1 MVHDIDVSKAVI
13 TVINVLILMGLPMMF
28 IWHVRQV
35 KRCQHLSPDWM
46 IQILI
51 LFVYMIAISA
61 EIPALI
67 ARWIAYYQI
76 HMKLPQILYMLSTWD
91 RWNHLFFYVALFLL
105 THTFTK
111 KHVPKVIRDFLS

>member
-1 MVHDIDVSKAVI
+1 MHDIDVSKAVI
-13 TVINVLILMGLPMMF
+13 TVINIIILLGLPGMF
-28 IWHVRQV
+28 IWHVKQV
-35 KRCQHLSPDWM
+35 KRCPHLSPDWM

-61 EIPALI
+61 EIPALV
-67 ARWIAYYQI
+67 ARWIAYYELR
-76 HMKLPQILYMLSTWD
+76 MKLPQILYMLSTWD

-111 KHVPKVIRDFLS
+111 KQVPQIIRDFLS